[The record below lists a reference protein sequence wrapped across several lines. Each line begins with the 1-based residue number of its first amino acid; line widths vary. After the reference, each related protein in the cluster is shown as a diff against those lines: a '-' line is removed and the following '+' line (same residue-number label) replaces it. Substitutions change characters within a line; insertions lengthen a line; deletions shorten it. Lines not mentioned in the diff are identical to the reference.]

1 MSFEI
6 GHSIT
11 AFFSHISQK
20 LLKNSVNY
28 KRWALH
34 KMSYNSSTFCAE
46 EGDFVQ
52 DRISLFF
59 KSVTEFAWNFIK
71 YIFYYKVTE
80 GFE

>member
-28 KRWALH
+28 KRWEITNII
-34 KMSYNSSTFCAE
+34 KQYNGYRFPNLQNK
-46 EGDFVQ
+46 D
-52 DRISLFF
+52 
-59 KSVTEFAWNFIK
+59 K
-71 YIFYYKVTE
+71 
-80 GFE
+80 